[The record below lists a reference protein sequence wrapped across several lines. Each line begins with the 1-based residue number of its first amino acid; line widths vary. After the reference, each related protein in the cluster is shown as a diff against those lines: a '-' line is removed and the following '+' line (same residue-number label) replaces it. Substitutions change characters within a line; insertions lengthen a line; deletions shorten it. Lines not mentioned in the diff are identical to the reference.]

1 MISDSLSVAVCE
13 VASQAGQVILV
24 IYDQAYE
31 VIEKAD
37 GSPVTVADHRA
48 HDLISEKLAPLLPGT
63 PLLSEESAEISYQQ
77 RADWLRF
84 WLVDPLDG
92 TKEFIR
98 RNGEF
103 TVNIALI
110 EDGVPILGVVHT
122 PVRRMTHF
130 AVTGGG
136 AWRQVEDAA
145 AEPITIRPYL
155 DGAVRMVASR
165 SHSGAEVDQFR
176 DSLRAQSGQEVETVS
191 MGSALKVCL
200 VAEGVADVYP
210 RLGPTSEWDTG
221 ASHCILNE
229 AGGRLMDC
237 AGNELQY
244 NKPTVLNPWFL
255 AVGDTSYDWIN
266 VCPELKDRR

>member
-13 VASQAGQVILV
+13 VASQAGRVILE

-48 HDLISEKLAPLLPGT
+48 HDLISEQLAPLLPGT

>member
-13 VASQAGQVILV
+13 VASQAGQVILE

-48 HDLISEKLAPLLPGT
+48 HDLISEQLAPLLPGT

-210 RLGPTSEWDTG
+210 RLGPTSEWMG
-221 ASHCILNE
+221 HWRIALYSQR
-229 AGGRLMDC
+229 GRWSSDGLC
-237 AGNELQY
+237 GERVAIQ
-244 NKPTVLNPWFL
+244 
-255 AVGDTSYDWIN
+255 
-266 VCPELKDRR
+266 

>member
-13 VASQAGQVILV
+13 VASQAGQVILE

-48 HDLISEKLAPLLPGT
+48 HDLISEQLAPLLPGT

-77 RADWLRF
+77 RVDWLRF

-130 AVTGGG
+130 AVTRGG

-165 SHSGAEVDQFR
+165 SHSGGEVDQFR

>member
-13 VASQAGQVILV
+13 VASQAGRVILE

-48 HDLISEKLAPLLPGT
+48 HDLISEQLAPLLPGT

-77 RADWLRF
+77 RVDWLRF

>member
-13 VASQAGQVILV
+13 VASQAGQVILE

-48 HDLISEKLAPLLPGT
+48 HDLISEQLAPLLPGT

-122 PVRRMTHF
+122 PVRRLTHF

-221 ASHCILNE
+221 AAHCILNE

>member
-1 MISDSLSVAVCE
+1 MISDSVLAAVCD
-13 VASQAGQVILV
+13 VASQAGQVILE

-48 HDLISEKLAPLLPGT
+48 HDLISEKLAPILPGT
-63 PLLSEESAEISYQQ
+63 PVLSEESPDINYPQ
-77 RADWLRF
+77 RADWSRF

-103 TVNIALI
+103 TVNIGLI
-110 EDGVPILGVVHT
+110 ENGFPILGVVHT
-122 PVRRMTHF
+122 PVRRTTHF
-130 AVTGGG
+130 AITGGG
-136 AWRQVEDAA
+136 AWRQVEDAT
-145 AEPITIRPYL
+145 AEMITIRPYH
-155 DGAVRMVASR
+155 DGVVRMVASR
-165 SHSGAEVDQFR
+165 SHSGAEVDRFR
-176 DSLRAQSGQEVETVS
+176 NSLRAQSGQEVETVS

-200 VAEGVADVYP
+200 VAEGAADVYP

-229 AGGRLMDC
+229 AGGCLMDC

-244 NKPTVLNPWFL
+244 NKPSVLNPWFL

-266 VCPELKDRR
+266 VCPELKDRI